1 MNQHH
6 TFIMFS
12 IFSNQQVEHVQ
23 YTPTHIK
30 TRNFVQSIINR
41 QYQDPSINVRHIPA
55 SDDDE
60 PSTYTGG
67 LSRASGLIPAI
78 EGPSTSTATGVPPL
92 SYMSSGSDFKTYNKN
107 KKGKWLLAR
116 DRFNKQLVSNEITVR
131 GLSNTPKAEE
141 EKEVD
146 EGFPASEEKEV
157 DEGSPSSSSSS
168 SSSASASA
176 STSTSSSSSASSSS
190 FEIDDY
196 ESEAEDPPVQTLPYY
211 RCSTCFKVIKN
222 PADYYYVENT
232 EAPPSPVTETT
243 TVSESEDNMLE
254 EEVEE
259 ERNYH
264 CGYNPKRSKR
274 FRRSS
279 VPKKVFIF
287 KNKAEVKKFL
297 FENENYLLFSCL
309 PTEETT
315 TIDPNLSQ
323 PNNTQQNQKSPK
335 KKEGKI
341 KTTFKKLYTG
351 GKKILGVF
359 NNGLKTIYGSKIV
372 QSAKDAAVDKLE
384 KGLKSALGSQA
395 VTDLTKKAIEK
406 ANDLSTKAGNA
417 MINRGIGIIAGSV
430 IAAGK

>member
-1 MNQHH
+1 M
-6 TFIMFS
+6 
-12 IFSNQQVEHVQ
+12 
-23 YTPTHIK
+23 
-30 TRNFVQSIINR
+30 
-41 QYQDPSINVRHIPA
+41 
-55 SDDDE
+55 
-60 PSTYTGG
+60 
-67 LSRASGLIPAI
+67 
-78 EGPSTSTATGVPPL
+78 
-92 SYMSSGSDFKTYNKN
+92 
-107 KKGKWLLAR
+107 
-116 DRFNKQLVSNEITVR
+116 
-131 GLSNTPKAEE
+131 
-141 EKEVD
+141 
-146 EGFPASEEKEV
+146 
-157 DEGSPSSSSSS
+157 
-168 SSSASASA
+168 
-176 STSTSSSSSASSSS
+176 
-190 FEIDDY
+190 
-196 ESEAEDPPVQTLPYY
+196 
-211 RCSTCFKVIKN
+211 IKN

-243 TVSESEDNMLE
+243 TESEDNMLEE

-279 VPKKVFIF
+279 VSKKVFIF

-341 KTTFKKLYTG
+341 KTAFKKLYTG

-372 QSAKDAAVDKLE
+372 QRAKDAAVDKLE
-384 KGLKSALGSQA
+384 KGLKSALGSQT
-395 VTDLTKKAIEK
+395 VTNLTKKAIEK